1 MIERKREN
9 IQVMKKAPLYEKFF
23 KVNEYLLKFPLY
35 NGEMSSLIS
44 REVMERGKAAGVLLY
59 DPDMERLVFV
69 EQIRAGAFAAGEYPW
84 LLECVAGM
92 IDSGETPQEVA
103 VREAKEEA
111 GADVSDIEPIA
122 EYFSSPGGCSE
133 KLFLFCGRVDSK
145 RVASYA
151 GLSSENEDIRVVV
164 LSVEETEKMLAQGK
178 FNTALSIIAVQWFL
192 MNKENLRKKWGMS

>member
-1 MIERKREN
+1 ML
-9 IQVMKKAPLYEKFF
+9 P
-23 KVNEYLLKFPLY
+23 
-35 NGEMSSLIS
+35 
-44 REVMERGKAAGVLLY
+44 
-59 DPDMERLVFV
+59 
-69 EQIRAGAFAAGEYPW
+69 
-84 LLECVAGM
+84 
-92 IDSGETPQEVA
+92 
-103 VREAKEEA
+103 
-111 GADVSDIEPIA
+111 
-122 EYFSSPGGCSE
+122 E